1 MLYSCRGLQWVLI
14 LVTWMAALAI
24 LLDYSSA
31 LDGSGTRKASATE
44 SSSNLKRK
52 TVQIDR
58 RRLREGTQVSNESGY
73 FRLDGDGATFV
84 SDNGHQFGGLP
95 NLNLER
101 VVRILKN
108 AEDSQYIRWTVNGMV
123 TEFSERNFLLISRAI
138 YKSVSQPP
146 LPEQLQ

>member
-1 MLYSCRGLQWVLI
+1 M
-14 LVTWMAALAI
+14 
-24 LLDYSSA
+24 
-31 LDGSGTRKASATE
+31 
-44 SSSNLKRK
+44 
-52 TVQIDR
+52 QIDR
-58 RRLREGTQVSNESGY
+58 RRLRDGTQVSNGSGY

-84 SDNGHQFGGLP
+84 SDNGHEFGGLP